1 MFKIFIKIL
10 AIVVFLIQHS
20 YAENFDSVEIQG
32 NERISSKS
40 ILMFSQIPENNVIDE
55 NSMNSIVKNLYSTGF
70 FDDIKVSIKN
80 NKLIII
86 VNENPIIQSVKIEGI
101 KSSKVRESIQD
112 VLTLKDRSS
121 FNTTSAKADKVSILN
136 LLKNTGYYF
145 SEVNISTEDIGK
157 NKINLIYSVDLGKK
171 SKINEILFTGN
182 KIFKDSK
189 LKSVIISEEYRFWKI
204 ISGKKYLNEGMIKF
218 DENLLKNFYNNKGYF
233 NVKIE
238 SSFANFVGDDKFQ
251 LVYNIDAGKKYFF
264 NNLTLSL
271 PADYDVENFGK
282 LTTLFKKLK
291 GETYS
296 LNSINKILKEID
308 KITLTEQ
315 YEFLTATVTES
326 IKNNLI
332 DFTFN
337 VTESDKLYVERI
349 NIFGNNITQE
359 NIIRNNLSL
368 DEGDAF
374 NELLQ
379 KKTVNNLKSLNY
391 FKKVETEIL
400 EGSSSDQKII
410 NIKVEEKPTGEIM
423 AGAGIGTDGGSFTF
437 AVNENNFLG
446 RGLAL
451 GTNFTVGKEQVRGL
465 FSLTNPNFQ
474 GSNRSLNLSGESSV
488 TDRLANFGY
497 KSTKTGFSVGSGF
510 EFFDDFFLTTG
521 VSTYVEQ
528 LKTDATA
535 STARAKQKGSY
546 FDAYFNY
553 TLDYD
558 KRNQKYQTSDGYRSR
573 FTQNVP
579 FISENFALKNT
590 YDYKL
595 YNEWLNE
602 NIFTLGFYASNA
614 QSISGKDIKLS
625 ERLFLPS
632 SKLRGFQRGKIGPKD
647 GADYIGG
654 NHAVSLNLATTVPQI
669 LPNSQNT
676 DFSLFIDAANVWGAD
691 YDTGLADGK
700 GSLRSS
706 VGIAF
711 SYYSVIGPISFSL
724 AEAISKGK
732 NDVTERFRFNLGT
745 TF

>member
-1 MFKIFIKIL
+1 MFIKIL
-10 AIVVFLIQHS
+10 AIAVLLIQYS
-20 YAENFDSVEIQG
+20 YAENFGSVEIQG
-32 NERISSKS
+32 NQRISNKS
-40 ILMFSQIPENNVIDE
+40 ILMFSQIPENNVVDE
-55 NSMNSIVKNLYSTGF
+55 SSINSILKNLYSTGF
-70 FDDIKVSIKN
+70 FEDIKVSINN

-86 VNENPIIQSVKIEGI
+86 VSENPIIQSVKIKGI
-101 KSSKVRESIQD
+101 KSTKVRESIQD

-121 FNTTSAKADKVSILN
+121 FNVTAAKTDEVSILN

-145 SEVNISTEDIGK
+145 SKIDISTEDIGE
-157 NKINLIYSVDLGKK
+157 NKINLIYNIALGKK

-218 DENLLKNFYNNKGYF
+218 DESLLKNFYNNKGYF

-264 NNLTLSL
+264 NNLSLSL
-271 PADYDVENFGK
+271 PVDYDVKNFVK

-326 IKNNLI
+326 IKDNLI

-337 VTESDKLYVERI
+337 VTESDKFYVERI

-359 NIIRNNLSL
+359 NVIRNNLSL

-374 NELLQ
+374 NELLE
-379 KKTVNNLKSLNY
+379 KKTKNNLKSLNY
-391 FKKVETEIL
+391 FKNVETEVL

-465 FSLTNPNFQ
+465 FSVTNPNFQ
-474 GSNRSLNLSGESSV
+474 GSNRSLNLSAESSV

-528 LKTDATA
+528 LKTDSTA

-558 KRNQKYQTSDGYRSR
+558 KRNQRYQTSDGYRSR

-602 NIFTLGFYASNA
+602 NIFTLGFYASTA
-614 QSISGKDIKLS
+614 QSISGKDVKLS

-632 SKLRGFQRGKIGPKD
+632 SKLRGFERGKIGPKD

-669 LPNSQNT
+669 LPNSQST
-676 DFSLFIDAANVWGAD
+676 DFSIFVDAANVWGAD

-706 VGIAF
+706 VGVAF
-711 SYYSVIGPISFSL
+711 NYYSVIGPISFSL

>member
-10 AIVVFLIQHS
+10 AIVVLLIQHS

>member
-669 LPNSQNT
+669 LPNSQST

>member
-10 AIVVFLIQHS
+10 AIVVLLIQHS

-669 LPNSQNT
+669 LPNSQST